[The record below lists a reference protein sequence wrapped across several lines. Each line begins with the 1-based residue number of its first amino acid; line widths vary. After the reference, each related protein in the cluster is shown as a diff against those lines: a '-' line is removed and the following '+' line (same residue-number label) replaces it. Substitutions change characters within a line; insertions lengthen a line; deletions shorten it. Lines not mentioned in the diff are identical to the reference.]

1 MKLPAVEAS
10 LEKIKRKQQ
19 SHLATD
25 DEENISAGE
34 ETEQDVTP
42 RKRTYVKRKTK
53 KEIEQEKADAKATAE
68 LKEQLAA
75 KGKAL
80 ENYEKLIQTQKDIV
94 RCRETQVNIERLKLS
109 KDAAGLAT
117 TTLPNVYMTKKD
129 QLELND
135 LQEKILNVVFDP
147 VEENIKKRIRRLK
160 SILNVLKT
168 ELPKKGIQI
177 PAIDEKKGKKGK
189 RQMQNKEA
197 TVTTSQNEG
206 YWEVH
211 VDEPTAEEEQ
221 SGDETG
227 QAMKV
232 AVEVHNSNGN
242 PVLKIN
248 LNKVTDDT
256 KNDTQVTHG
265 EKEKTNTMTQK
276 GDELEDYLLSVND
289 RSDTQNEDMD
299 FATGNESDHEKET
312 GLKGKVNQIIQILDD
327 EEETGKEANDTE
339 KDDPSGLDGS
349 SEEKKNNVADT
360 EKEDP
365 SGCDG
370 SSENKKNNGPDTKK
384 EDPSGCDGS
393 SENKKNNVADTEKE
407 DPSGCDGSSE
417 NKKNN
422 GADTKKEDSSG
433 CDGSSEDP
441 KNIGVNRDNIENN
454 GTDLIKEAESGTD
467 TKKDDHTAL
476 NGSSE
481 EEETKGTDTE
491 KEDTRILKTKYANG
505 EKTENNGTEVIEQA
519 ESETDPKKDDT
530 SDLNALNEGEENQ
543 EVDNTTEINK
553 KESAKNSETLKK
565 SELDAATA
573 LVNMSSEGDGE
584 AKKNKKVSFNL
595 QEDERVDD
603 SQSDS
608 FMLSPSS
615 SLCPEG
621 FVSQNTGLFD
631 ADTDDCDEFSDFTLD
646 TDASVSPLPKD
657 FPRAPA
663 GVGGAMRMCPTLV
676 KQKLRNLQAEE
687 GHIYS
692 EFGSDEEKNL
702 TKKRWTVTAML
713 FISMGMMMVMIR
725 KMEKKKVLTFQAHP
739 QSQML
744 LLMDTTK

>member
-1 MKLPAVEAS
+1 M
-10 LEKIKRKQQ
+10 
-19 SHLATD
+19 
-25 DEENISAGE
+25 
-34 ETEQDVTP
+34 
-42 RKRTYVKRKTK
+42 
-53 KEIEQEKADAKATAE
+53 
-68 LKEQLAA
+68 
-75 KGKAL
+75 
-80 ENYEKLIQTQKDIV
+80 
-94 RCRETQVNIERLKLS
+94 
-109 KDAAGLAT
+109 
-117 TTLPNVYMTKKD
+117 
-129 QLELND
+129 
-135 LQEKILNVVFDP
+135 
-147 VEENIKKRIRRLK
+147 
-160 SILNVLKT
+160 
-168 ELPKKGIQI
+168 
-177 PAIDEKKGKKGK
+177 
-189 RQMQNKEA
+189 
-197 TVTTSQNEG
+197 
-206 YWEVH
+206 
-211 VDEPTAEEEQ
+211 
-221 SGDETG
+221 
-227 QAMKV
+227 
-232 AVEVHNSNGN
+232 
-242 PVLKIN
+242 
-248 LNKVTDDT
+248 
-256 KNDTQVTHG
+256 
-265 EKEKTNTMTQK
+265 
-276 GDELEDYLLSVND
+276 
-289 RSDTQNEDMD
+289 
-299 FATGNESDHEKET
+299 
-312 GLKGKVNQIIQILDD
+312 NQIIQILDD

-370 SSENKKNNGPDTKK
+370 SSENKKNNGADTKK

-417 NKKNN
+417 NKEKI
-422 GADTKKEDSSG
+422 TELIRKKKILVAAMDQV
-433 CDGSSEDP
+433 
-441 KNIGVNRDNIENN
+441 KTQKIYGVNRDNIENN

-491 KEDTRILKTKYANG
+491 KEDTSILKTKYANG

-692 EFGSDEEKNL
+692 EFGSDEEKKSYEEEVDSDGNVVHFHGHDDGND
-702 TKKRWTVTAML
+702 TKNGKEESTN
-713 FISMGMMMVMIR
+713 ISSSPSKSNVAVDGHDEINADSDDEHN
-725 KMEKKKVLTFQAHP
+725 EK
-739 QSQML
+739 
-744 LLMDTTK
+744 